1 MTPSRRRPWLAAAA
15 LLPVLLLSVLLG
27 GAALVLQR
35 TPLVAERTNVS
46 AADIARAMQLLRRHD
61 PRRHPPGT
69 PRSAM
74 LPAQDIELLLNHGT
88 RRWWADTPVRLAVQ
102 TGSAR
107 LQASMPARRLPFA
120 AWINLELRLSESAD
134 GLPAVAGGHIGR
146 LPVPGWLARDVARRA
161 GLALGVDIEAPWTR
175 DVVQR
180 VLLRHDVVTVRYTWQ
195 ADTRARMLASLLPPA
210 EQLRL
215 KAYSDRLAEL
225 ADAAP
230 PDGHLSLPDL
240 LQPLFALA
248 RQRSGDGIADA
259 EPAAEN
265 RAALVVLALH
275 LTGRR
280 LSSIVP
286 AAEGWPRPR
295 WLHVTLHGRDDFP
308 QHFVLSAL
316 IAAEGS
322 SPLADAV
329 GVYKEAADARSGSG
343 FSFNDLAADR
353 AGTRFGERAVREPVR
368 LQAALAGPLREFDL
382 MPDVSDLPEFLPD
395 AEFRQRYGGIGAP
408 AYLRALADIDARL
421 ASAPW
426 WQ

>member
-1 MTPSRRRPWLAAAA
+1 MKPLRRPWLAAAVLLPA
-15 LLPVLLLSVLLG
+15 LLLAALLG
-27 GAALVLQR
+27 CAALVLQR
-35 TPLVAERTNVS
+35 TPLVTERTTVS
-46 AADIARAMQLLRRHD
+46 AGDIARAMQLLRRHD

-74 LPAQDIELLLNHGT
+74 VPAQDLELLLNHGA
-88 RRWWADTPVRLAVQ
+88 RRWWADTPVRLTVL

-107 LQASMPARRLPFA
+107 VQASMPARHLPFD
-120 AWINLELRLSESAD
+120 AWFNLELTLRESAD
-134 GLPAVAGGHIGR
+134 GLPAVTGGHIGR
-146 LPVPGWLARDVARRA
+146 LPVPGWLAQTVARRA
-161 GLALGVDIEAPWTR
+161 SRALGVDIDASWAR

-180 VLLRHDVVTVRYTWQ
+180 VQLRRDVVTVRYTWQ

-230 PDGHLSLPDL
+230 ADGRVSLPDL
-240 LQPLFALA
+240 LRPLFALA
-248 RQRSGDGIADA
+248 RQRSGSGIADA
-259 EPAAEN
+259 DPAAEN
-265 RAALVVLALH
+265 RAALAVLALH

-286 AAEGWPRPR
+286 AAEGWARPR

-329 GVYKEAADARSGSG
+329 GVYKETTDARSGSG
-343 FSFNDLAADR
+343 FSFNDIAADR
-353 AGTRFGERAVREPVR
+353 AGTRFGERAVQEPAR

-382 MPDVSDLPEFLPD
+382 MPDVSDLPEFLPE
-395 AEFRQRYGGIGAP
+395 AEFRQRFGGVGAP
-408 AYLRALADIDARL
+408 AYLRVLADIDARL
-421 ASAPW
+421 GSTSW

>member
-1 MTPSRRRPWLAAAA
+1 MKLLRRPWLAAAVLLPA
-15 LLPVLLLSVLLG
+15 LLLAALFG
-27 GAALVLQR
+27 GAALVLHR
-35 TPLVAERTNVS
+35 APLVAERTAVS
-46 AADIARAMQLLRRHD
+46 ATDVARAMTLLRHHD

-74 LPAQDIELLLNHGT
+74 VPAQDIELLLNHGA
-88 RRWWADTPVRLAVQ
+88 RRWWADTPVRLTVL

-107 LQASMPARRLPFA
+107 LQASIPARRLPFE
-120 AWINLELRLSESAD
+120 AWINLELRLQESAD
-134 GLPAVAGGHIGR
+134 GLPVVTGGHIGS
-146 LPVPGWLARDVARRA
+146 LPVPGWLARTVARRA

-180 VLLRHDVVTVRYTWQ
+180 VLLRRDLVTVRYTWQ
-195 ADTRARMLASLLPPA
+195 ADTRARMLATLLPPT

-225 ADAAP
+225 AAAAP
-230 PDGHLSLPDL
+230 ADGHVSLPEL

-248 RQRSGDGIADA
+248 RQRSGSGIADA
-259 EPAAEN
+259 DPAAEN
-265 RAALVVLALH
+265 RAALAVLALH

-286 AAEGWPRPR
+286 AAEGWARPR

-343 FSFNDLAADR
+343 FSFNDIAADR
-353 AGTRFGERAVREPVR
+353 AGTRFGERAVREPAR
-368 LQAALAGPLREFDL
+368 LQAALSGPLREFDL

-395 AEFRQRYGGIGAP
+395 AEFRRRYGGIGAP
-408 AYLRALADIDARL
+408 AYLQVLADIDARL
-421 ASAPW
+421 VSTTW